1 MKLDD
6 ADLLLQKV
14 GTIAIMYYL
23 GMPAD
28 SPEYRL
34 NDDIDWCLEGIE
46 GDVATSELRE
56 MIGRTIVDPTG
67 HREVLTELVYGL
79 VPEGAEADG

>member
-1 MKLDD
+1 MKLED

-14 GTIAIMYYL
+14 GTIAIMYYPD
-23 GMPAD
+23 MPAD

-34 NDDIDWCLEGIE
+34 NDDIDWCLEGID
-46 GDVATSELRE
+46 GHVTTAELRE
-56 MIGRTIVDPTG
+56 LVGRTIVDPTG
-67 HREVLTELVYGL
+67 HREALTELVYGL